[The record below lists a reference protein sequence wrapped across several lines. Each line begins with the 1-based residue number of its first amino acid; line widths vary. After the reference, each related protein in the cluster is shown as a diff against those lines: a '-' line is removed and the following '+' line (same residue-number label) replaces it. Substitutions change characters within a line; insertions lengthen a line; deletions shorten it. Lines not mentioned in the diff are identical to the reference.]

1 MNPSNTMNE
10 KITILD
16 LANVLANKHS
26 MEKKDAEQFIKGMFE
41 LVEEALSTEKYVKVK
56 GLGVFKLTDV
66 ESRESINVN
75 TGERIEIQGHTKIS
89 FTPDNSIKEL
99 INKPFSHFETVILNE
114 GVELEETNE
123 ESQTP
128 TISESS
134 DTTDIIEKVVEE
146 STIDIQQTTIEIID
160 TKTEEEVI
168 AAEKEEAVV
177 VTEATDTPEYKVE
190 ESSSD
195 TYIETS
201 EVIDD
206 ELKNDEKGEFEIDE
220 SIDEPNEQAMANN
233 EEIISETSVN
243 EEGETPQE
251 QEEEEKTNKSLI
263 LITILLILIIIG
275 GAYWL
280 FGSSDSDEESPTIEN
295 TEVSIENTDSPID
308 NISTQP
314 EQVKTEP
321 DIQEVKSNKEDNI
334 ASVISDEKVASIGDT
349 LDYRIVGTKTTHIL
363 QSGETIIKVALK
375 YYGAKNYWPYI
386 AKHNEKT
393 IKNANN
399 VPKGTKLLI
408 PELVPKK

>member
-168 AAEKEEAVV
+168 AAEKEESVV

-201 EVIDD
+201 DVIDD

-295 TEVSIENTDSPID
+295 TEVSILNTDSPID

-321 DIQEVKSNKEDNI
+321 DIQKVKSNKEDNV

-408 PELVPKK
+408 PELAPKK

>member
-10 KITILD
+10 KITIQD

-123 ESQTP
+123 EPQDS
-128 TISESS
+128 TISKLTE
-134 DTTDIIEKVVEE
+134 TTDIIEKVVEE
-146 STIDIQQTTIEIID
+146 NTIDIQETTNEIID
-160 TKTEEEVI
+160 TKTEEEDI
-168 AAEKEEAVV
+168 ATEEE
-177 VTEATDTPEYKVE
+177 VTETPEYMVE

-195 TYIETS
+195 TSIETS
-201 EVIDD
+201 DVID
-206 ELKNDEKGEFEIDE
+206 EEPKNDEKGEFEIEE

-243 EEGETPQE
+243 EEGEAPQE
-251 QEEEEKTNKSLI
+251 QEKEEKTNKSLI

-280 FGSSDSDEESPTIEN
+280 FGSSDSDEQSPAIET
-295 TEVSIENTDSPID
+295 TEVSIETTDSPID
-308 NISTQP
+308 SVSPQS

-321 DIQEVKSNKEDNI
+321 DIQEVKSNKEDNV
-334 ASVISDEKVASIGDT
+334 APGISDEKVASIGDT

>member
-10 KITILD
+10 KITIQD

-134 DTTDIIEKVVEE
+134 ETTDIIEKVVEE

-168 AAEKEEAVV
+168 AEEKEEAVV

-201 EVIDD
+201 DVIDD

-295 TEVSIENTDSPID
+295 TEVSIENTNSPID

-334 ASVISDEKVASIGDT
+334 VSVISDEKVASIGDT

-408 PELVPKK
+408 PELAPKK

>member
-16 LANVLANKHS
+16 LANVLADKHS

-41 LVEEALSTEKYVKVK
+41 LVEEALTTEKYVKVK

-75 TGERIEIQGHTKIS
+75 TGERFEIQGHTKIS

-134 DTTDIIEKVVEE
+134 ETTDIIEKVVEE

-177 VTEATDTPEYKVE
+177 VTEVTDTPEYKVE

-321 DIQEVKSNKEDNI
+321 DIQEVKSNKEDNV
-334 ASVISDEKVASIGDT
+334 ASVISDEKVASISDT
-349 LDYRIVGTKTTHIL
+349 LDYKIIGTKTTHTL

>member
-10 KITILD
+10 KITIQD

-134 DTTDIIEKVVEE
+134 ETTDIIEKVVEE

-168 AAEKEEAVV
+168 AEEKEEAIV

-201 EVIDD
+201 DVIDD

-295 TEVSIENTDSPID
+295 TEVSILNTDSPID
-308 NISTQP
+308 SVSPQS

-334 ASVISDEKVASIGDT
+334 ASVKSDEKVASIGDT

-408 PELVPKK
+408 PELAPKK

>member
-10 KITILD
+10 KITIQD

-75 TGERIEIQGHTKIS
+75 TGERFEIQGHTKIS

-123 ESQTP
+123 EPQDS
-128 TISESS
+128 TICEL
-134 DTTDIIEKVVEE
+134 TKATDIIEKVVEE

-168 AAEKEEAVV
+168 AAEKEESVV

-201 EVIDD
+201 DVIDD

-295 TEVSIENTDSPID
+295 TEVSILNTDSPID

-321 DIQEVKSNKEDNI
+321 DIQKVKSNKEDNV

>member
-10 KITILD
+10 KITIQD

-134 DTTDIIEKVVEE
+134 ETTDIIEKVVEE

-168 AAEKEEAVV
+168 AEEKEEAVV
-177 VTEATDTPEYKVE
+177 VTEATDTPEYMVE

-195 TYIETS
+195 TSIETS
-201 EVIDD
+201 DVIDD
-206 ELKNDEKGEFEIDE
+206 EPNNDEKGEFEIDE

-280 FGSSDSDEESPTIEN
+280 FGTSDSDEESPTIEN

-408 PELVPKK
+408 PELAPKK

>member
-16 LANVLANKHS
+16 LANVLADKHS

-75 TGERIEIQGHTKIS
+75 TGERFEIQGHTKIS

-134 DTTDIIEKVVEE
+134 ETTDIIEKVVEE

-321 DIQEVKSNKEDNI
+321 DIQEVKSNKEDNV
-334 ASVISDEKVASIGDT
+334 ASVISDEKVASISDT
-349 LDYRIVGTKTTHIL
+349 LDYKIIGTKTTHTL

-399 VPKGTKLLI
+399 VSKGTKLLI

>member
-10 KITILD
+10 KITIQD

-75 TGERIEIQGHTKIS
+75 TGERFEIQGPTKIS

-134 DTTDIIEKVVEE
+134 ETTDIIEKVVEE

-168 AAEKEEAVV
+168 AAEKEESVV

-201 EVIDD
+201 DVIDD

-295 TEVSIENTDSPID
+295 TEVSILNTDSPID

-408 PELVPKK
+408 PELAPKK

>member
-10 KITILD
+10 KITIQD

-134 DTTDIIEKVVEE
+134 ETTDIREKVVEE
-146 STIDIQQTTIEIID
+146 STFDIQQTTIEIID

-168 AAEKEEAVV
+168 AEEKEEAVV
-177 VTEATDTPEYKVE
+177 VTEATDTPEYMVE

-195 TYIETS
+195 TSIETS
-201 EVIDD
+201 DVIDD
-206 ELKNDEKGEFEIDE
+206 EPNNDEKGEFEIDE

-280 FGSSDSDEESPTIEN
+280 FGTSDSDEESPTIEN

-408 PELVPKK
+408 PELAPKK

>member
-10 KITILD
+10 KITIQD

-134 DTTDIIEKVVEE
+134 ETTDIIEKVVEE

-177 VTEATDTPEYKVE
+177 VTEVTDTPEYKVE

-206 ELKNDEKGEFEIDE
+206 EPKNDKKGEFEIEE

-243 EEGETPQE
+243 EEGEAPQE
-251 QEEEEKTNKSLI
+251 QEKEEKTNKSLI

-321 DIQEVKSNKEDNI
+321 DIQKVKSNKEDNV

>member
-10 KITILD
+10 KITIQD

-134 DTTDIIEKVVEE
+134 ETTDIIEKVVEE

-168 AAEKEEAVV
+168 AEEKEEAVV
-177 VTEATDTPEYKVE
+177 VTEATDTPEYMVE

-195 TYIETS
+195 TSIETS
-201 EVIDD
+201 DVIDD
-206 ELKNDEKGEFEIDE
+206 EPNNDEKGEFEIDE

-280 FGSSDSDEESPTIEN
+280 FGTSDSDEESPTIEN
-295 TEVSIENTDSPID
+295 TEVSILNTDSPID
-308 NISTQP
+308 SVSPQS

-408 PELVPKK
+408 PELAPKK

>member
-10 KITILD
+10 KITIQD

-134 DTTDIIEKVVEE
+134 ETTDIIEKVVEE

-168 AAEKEEAVV
+168 AEEKEEAVV

-201 EVIDD
+201 DVIDD

-408 PELVPKK
+408 PELAPKK

>member
-10 KITILD
+10 KITIQD

-134 DTTDIIEKVVEE
+134 ETTDIIEKVVEE

-168 AAEKEEAVV
+168 AAEKEESVV

-206 ELKNDEKGEFEIDE
+206 EPKNDKKGEFEIEE

-243 EEGETPQE
+243 EEGEAPQE
-251 QEEEEKTNKSLI
+251 QEKEEKTNKSLI

-408 PELVPKK
+408 PELAPKK

>member
-10 KITILD
+10 KITIQD

-134 DTTDIIEKVVEE
+134 ETTDIIEKVVEE

-168 AAEKEEAVV
+168 AAEKEESVV

-201 EVIDD
+201 DVIDD

-295 TEVSIENTDSPID
+295 TEVSILNTDSPID

-321 DIQEVKSNKEDNI
+321 DIQKVKSNKEDNV

-408 PELVPKK
+408 PELAPKK

>member
-16 LANVLANKHS
+16 LANVLADKHS

-75 TGERIEIQGHTKIS
+75 TGERFEIQGHTKIS

-134 DTTDIIEKVVEE
+134 ETTDIIEKVVEE

-251 QEEEEKTNKSLI
+251 QEEEEKPNKSLI

-321 DIQEVKSNKEDNI
+321 DIQEVKSNKEDNV
-334 ASVISDEKVASIGDT
+334 ASVISDEKVASISDT
-349 LDYRIVGTKTTHIL
+349 LDYKIIGTKTTHTL

-375 YYGAKNYWPYI
+375 YYGAKNYWHYI

-399 VPKGTKLLI
+399 VSKGTKLLI

>member
-10 KITILD
+10 KITIQD

-134 DTTDIIEKVVEE
+134 ETTDIIEKVVEE
-146 STIDIQQTTIEIID
+146 STLDIQQTTIEIID

-168 AAEKEEAVV
+168 AEEKEEAIV

-201 EVIDD
+201 DVIDD

-295 TEVSIENTDSPID
+295 TEVSILNTDSPID
-308 NISTQP
+308 SVSPQS

-321 DIQEVKSNKEDNI
+321 DIKEVKSNKEDNI

-408 PELVPKK
+408 PELAPKK

>member
-1 MNPSNTMNE
+1 MTPSNTMNE
-10 KITILD
+10 KITIQD

-123 ESQTP
+123 ESQAP

-134 DTTDIIEKVVEE
+134 ETTDIIEKVVEE

-201 EVIDD
+201 DVIDD

-251 QEEEEKTNKSLI
+251 QEKEEKTNKSLI

-295 TEVSIENTDSPID
+295 TEVSILNTDSPID

-314 EQVKTEP
+314 EQVKTKP

-399 VPKGTKLLI
+399 VSKGTKLLI

>member
-134 DTTDIIEKVVEE
+134 ETTDIIEKVVEE

-168 AAEKEEAVV
+168 AAEKEESVV

-201 EVIDD
+201 DVIDD

-321 DIQEVKSNKEDNI
+321 DIQKVKSNKEDNV
-334 ASVISDEKVASIGDT
+334 ASVISDEKVASISDT
-349 LDYRIVGTKTTHIL
+349 LDYKIIGTKTTHTL

-399 VPKGTKLLI
+399 VSKGTKLLI

>member
-10 KITILD
+10 KITIQD

-134 DTTDIIEKVVEE
+134 ETTDIIEKVVEE

-160 TKTEEEVI
+160 TKTEEEAI
-168 AAEKEEAVV
+168 AAEKEETVV

-201 EVIDD
+201 DVIDD
-206 ELKNDEKGEFEIDE
+206 ELKNDEKGEFELDE

-243 EEGETPQE
+243 EERETPQE

-399 VPKGTKLLI
+399 VSKGTKLLI

>member
-10 KITILD
+10 KITIQD

-114 GVELEETNE
+114 GVELEEMNE
-123 ESQTP
+123 ESQTS

-134 DTTDIIEKVVEE
+134 EATDIIEKVVEE

-201 EVIDD
+201 DVIDD

-334 ASVISDEKVASIGDT
+334 ASVKSDEKVASIGDT

-408 PELVPKK
+408 PELAPKK

>member
-10 KITILD
+10 KITIQD

-134 DTTDIIEKVVEE
+134 ETTDIIEKVVEE

-168 AAEKEEAVV
+168 AEEKEEAVV
-177 VTEATDTPEYKVE
+177 VTEATDTPEYMVE

-195 TYIETS
+195 TSIETS
-201 EVIDD
+201 DVIDD
-206 ELKNDEKGEFEIDE
+206 EPNNDEKGEFEIDE

-280 FGSSDSDEESPTIEN
+280 FGTSDSDEESPTLET
-295 TEVSIENTDSPID
+295 TEVSIETTDSTID
-308 NISTQP
+308 SISPQS
-314 EQVKTEP
+314 EQVKTES

-334 ASVISDEKVASIGDT
+334 APIISDEKVASISDT
-349 LDYRIVGTKTTHIL
+349 LDYKIVGTKTTHTL

-399 VPKGTKLLI
+399 VSKGTKLLI

>member
-134 DTTDIIEKVVEE
+134 ETTDIIEKVVEE

-177 VTEATDTPEYKVE
+177 VTEVTDTPEYKVE

-206 ELKNDEKGEFEIDE
+206 EPKNDKKGEFEIEE

-243 EEGETPQE
+243 EEGEAPQE
-251 QEEEEKTNKSLI
+251 QEKEEKTNKSLI

-321 DIQEVKSNKEDNI
+321 DIQKVKSNKEDNV

-399 VPKGTKLLI
+399 VSKGTKLLI

>member
-10 KITILD
+10 KITIQD

-75 TGERIEIQGHTKIS
+75 TGERFEIQGHTKIS

-134 DTTDIIEKVVEE
+134 ETTDIIEKVVEE

-295 TEVSIENTDSPID
+295 TEVSILNTDSPID

-349 LDYRIVGTKTTHIL
+349 LDYRIVGTKTTHTL

-408 PELVPKK
+408 PKLVPKK

>member
-10 KITILD
+10 KITIQD

-134 DTTDIIEKVVEE
+134 ETTDIIEKVVEE
-146 STIDIQQTTIEIID
+146 STIDIQQTTIKIID

-168 AAEKEEAVV
+168 AAEKEEAV

-201 EVIDD
+201 DVIDD
-206 ELKNDEKGEFEIDE
+206 ELKNDEKGGFEIDE

-399 VPKGTKLLI
+399 VSKGTKLLI

>member
-10 KITILD
+10 KITIQD

-134 DTTDIIEKVVEE
+134 ETTDIIEKVVEE

-168 AAEKEEAVV
+168 AEEKEEAVV

-201 EVIDD
+201 DVIDD

-334 ASVISDEKVASIGDT
+334 VSVISDEKVASIGDT

-408 PELVPKK
+408 PELAPKK

>member
-10 KITILD
+10 KITIQD

-134 DTTDIIEKVVEE
+134 ETTDIIEKVVEE
-146 STIDIQQTTIEIID
+146 NTIDIQETTNEIID
-160 TKTEEEVI
+160 TKTEEEDI
-168 AAEKEEAVV
+168 ATEEE
-177 VTEATDTPEYKVE
+177 VTETPEYMVE

-195 TYIETS
+195 TSIETS
-201 EVIDD
+201 DVID
-206 ELKNDEKGEFEIDE
+206 EEPKNDKKG
-220 SIDEPNEQAMANN
+220 
-233 EEIISETSVN
+233 
-243 EEGETPQE
+243 
-251 QEEEEKTNKSLI
+251 
-263 LITILLILIIIG
+263 
-275 GAYWL
+275 
-280 FGSSDSDEESPTIEN
+280 
-295 TEVSIENTDSPID
+295 
-308 NISTQP
+308 
-314 EQVKTEP
+314 
-321 DIQEVKSNKEDNI
+321 
-334 ASVISDEKVASIGDT
+334 
-349 LDYRIVGTKTTHIL
+349 
-363 QSGETIIKVALK
+363 
-375 YYGAKNYWPYI
+375 
-386 AKHNEKT
+386 
-393 IKNANN
+393 
-399 VPKGTKLLI
+399 
-408 PELVPKK
+408 

>member
-177 VTEATDTPEYKVE
+177 VTEVTDTPEYKVE

-206 ELKNDEKGEFEIDE
+206 EPKNDKKGEFEIEE

-243 EEGETPQE
+243 EEGEAPQE
-251 QEEEEKTNKSLI
+251 QEKEEKTNKSLI

>member
-10 KITILD
+10 KITIQD

-128 TISESS
+128 TISESIE
-134 DTTDIIEKVVEE
+134 TTDIIEKVVEE

-177 VTEATDTPEYKVE
+177 VTEATDTPEYKVK
-190 ESSSD
+190 ESLSD

-201 EVIDD
+201 DVIDD
-206 ELKNDEKGEFEIDE
+206 ELKNDEKGGFEIDE

-334 ASVISDEKVASIGDT
+334 ASVKSDEKVASIGDT

-399 VPKGTKLLI
+399 VSKGTKLLI

>member
-10 KITILD
+10 KITIQD

-134 DTTDIIEKVVEE
+134 ETTDIIEKVVEE
-146 STIDIQQTTIEIID
+146 STIDIQQTTIKIID

-168 AAEKEEAVV
+168 AAEKEEAV

-201 EVIDD
+201 DVIDD
-206 ELKNDEKGEFEIDE
+206 ELKNDEKGGFEIDE

-280 FGSSDSDEESPTIEN
+280 FGSSDSDEKSPTIEN

-399 VPKGTKLLI
+399 VSKGTKLLI

>member
-177 VTEATDTPEYKVE
+177 VTEVTDTPEYKVE

-206 ELKNDEKGEFEIDE
+206 EPKNDKKGEFEIEE

-243 EEGETPQE
+243 EEGEAPQE
-251 QEEEEKTNKSLI
+251 QEKEEKTNKSLI

-321 DIQEVKSNKEDNI
+321 DIQKVKSNKEDNV

-408 PELVPKK
+408 PELAPKK

>member
-10 KITILD
+10 KITIQD

-123 ESQTP
+123 ESQAP

-134 DTTDIIEKVVEE
+134 ETTDIIEKVVEE

-201 EVIDD
+201 DVIDD

-251 QEEEEKTNKSLI
+251 QEKEEKTNKSLI

-314 EQVKTEP
+314 EQVKTKP

-399 VPKGTKLLI
+399 VSKGTKLLI

>member
-1 MNPSNTMNE
+1 MTPSNTMNE
-10 KITILD
+10 KITIQD

-134 DTTDIIEKVVEE
+134 ETTDIIEKVVEE

-201 EVIDD
+201 DVIDD

-251 QEEEEKTNKSLI
+251 QEKEEKTNKSLI

-295 TEVSIENTDSPID
+295 TEVSILNTDSPID

-314 EQVKTEP
+314 EQVKTKP

-399 VPKGTKLLI
+399 VSKGTKLLI

>member
-10 KITILD
+10 KITIQD

-134 DTTDIIEKVVEE
+134 ETTDIIEKVVEE

-177 VTEATDTPEYKVE
+177 VTEVTDTPEYKVE

-201 EVIDD
+201 DVIDD

-399 VPKGTKLLI
+399 VSKGTKLLI

>member
-177 VTEATDTPEYKVE
+177 VTEVTDTPEYKVE

-206 ELKNDEKGEFEIDE
+206 EPKNDKKGEFEIEE

-243 EEGETPQE
+243 EEGEAPQE
-251 QEEEEKTNKSLI
+251 QEKEEKTNKSLI

-408 PELVPKK
+408 PELAPKK

>member
-10 KITILD
+10 KITIQD

-134 DTTDIIEKVVEE
+134 ETTDIIEKVVEE

-168 AAEKEEAVV
+168 AEEKEEAIV

-201 EVIDD
+201 DVIDD

-295 TEVSIENTDSPID
+295 TEVSILNTDSPID
-308 NISTQP
+308 SVSPQS

-408 PELVPKK
+408 PELAPKK

>member
-10 KITILD
+10 KITIQD

-177 VTEATDTPEYKVE
+177 VTEVTDNPEYKVE

-206 ELKNDEKGEFEIDE
+206 EPKNDKKGEFEIEE

-243 EEGETPQE
+243 EEGEAPQE
-251 QEEEEKTNKSLI
+251 QEKEEKTNKSLI

>member
-10 KITILD
+10 KITIQD

-146 STIDIQQTTIEIID
+146 STFDIQQTTIEIID

-177 VTEATDTPEYKVE
+177 VTEVTDTPEYKVE

-201 EVIDD
+201 DVIDD

-295 TEVSIENTDSPID
+295 TEVSILNTDSPID

-321 DIQEVKSNKEDNI
+321 DIQKVKSNKEDNV

-408 PELVPKK
+408 PELAPKK